1 MRLVERARHCICGC
15 NPARRANRG
24 RDFRQAK
31 IQYLGMSALSDEN
44 VCRLDV
50 AVHDAGSVSGVEGVG
65 NIDGD
70 GEKNFRF
77 QSPPANAML
86 ECQAVQKLHGQEEM
100 AVFLTNLMDR
110 ADIRMV
116 KRRSGAGF
124 AAEAF
129 QCLGIL
135 RDIVGKKFKR
145 DKSAEGDVFGLVNHA
160 HAAATKF
167 LDDAVVRD
175 STPDHARRITGGK
188 SYVGEK
194 GKSMKGRELADSRP
208 RLEMSPRVT
217 LTLMTSGNWRVT
229 ISI

>member
-1 MRLVERARHCICGC
+1 MA
-15 NPARRANRG
+15 
-24 RDFRQAK
+24 
-31 IQYLGMSALSDEN
+31 M
-44 VCRLDV
+44 
-50 AVHDAGSVSGVEGVG
+50 
-65 NIDGD
+65 

-135 RDIVGKKFKR
+135 RDIVGR
-145 DKSAEGDVFGLVNHA
+145 NLSATNRPSEIVFGLVNHA
-160 HAAATKF
+160 HAAPAEF

-175 STPDHARRITGGK
+175 GAPDHVCPIIFLRSFLRSLVANLTWVKRARSTK
-188 SYVGEK
+188 GE
-194 GKSMKGRELADSRP
+194 GLPGSS
-208 RLEMSPRVT
+208 S
-217 LTLMTSGNWRVT
+217 
-229 ISI
+229 